1 MQILVDA
8 DSCPRAARALV
19 LRAAE
24 RTGIR
29 AVFAANRPVPGITGK
44 IAVLELCPQGE
55 GAADNRIVEL
65 ARRGDLAV
73 TRDIP
78 LAARLVEAGV
88 SVIDDRGRE
97 YTPDNIREQLSLR
110 NISVEFA
117 LSGLGVERS
126 ASYGRKEL
134 KAMSDSLDRLL
145 TKLIKESPLNGRL
158 QDRGSVSV

>member
-19 LRAAE
+19 LRASE

-29 AVFAANRPVPGITGK
+29 AVFAANRPIPGIRGK
-44 IAVLELCPQGE
+44 TAVMEICPPGE

-65 ARRGDLAV
+65 ASRGDLAV

-78 LAARLVEAGV
+78 LAARLVEAGAA
-88 SVIDDRGRE
+88 VIDDRGRE
-97 YTPDNIREQLSLR
+97 YTPGNIREKLSLR

-117 LSGLGVERS
+117 LSGLGAERN
-126 ASYGRKEL
+126 AVYGRKEL
-134 KAMSDSLDRLL
+134 KAMSDSLDRVL
-145 TKLIKESPLNGRL
+145 SRL
-158 QDRGSVSV
+158 ARGKPAPG